1 MNNAIKSK
9 THRKY
14 HASAVKTSSNTT
26 EEAYQ
31 ENDEDKTE
39 EEENRDE
46 VDLTPGVQD
55 DVTERLD
62 QVIRN
67 EGEGRGIDRL
77 WLNQN
82 QSAQNQHGAT
92 QQLKN

>member
-1 MNNAIKSK
+1 MK
-9 THRKY
+9 TG
-14 HASAVKTSSNTT
+14 SNTT

-31 ENDEDKTE
+31 EDDEDKAE
-39 EEENRDE
+39 EEEHGDE

-55 DVTERLD
+55 YFTERLD
-62 QVIRN
+62 QVIRK
-67 EGEGRGIDRL
+67 EGEGRGVDCL
-77 WLNQN
+77 WLDQN